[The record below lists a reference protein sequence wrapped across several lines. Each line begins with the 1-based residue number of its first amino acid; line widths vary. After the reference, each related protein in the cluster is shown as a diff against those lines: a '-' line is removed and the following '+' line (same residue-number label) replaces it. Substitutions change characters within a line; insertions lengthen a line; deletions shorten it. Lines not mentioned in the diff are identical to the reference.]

1 MSMNILH
8 INTCDILGGAAR
20 AAYRLHTGLRSI
32 DQNSTMFVANK
43 FSNNCNVIA
52 FVPPSD
58 LNSHMRKVVV
68 RILSR
73 VQQYLGLKYLPRI
86 PGHYSGVLIDGYELF
101 SSEKSLYGNAVIDQ
115 LPHCDIINVHWIDN
129 FLDYKSFFTSV
140 PKNIPVVW
148 TLHDM
153 NAFTGGCHYDLGCG
167 RFADKCGFCPQ
178 LLNQFS
184 NDLSRKIWDHKK
196 KIYSGVKP
204 NRLHIVTPS
213 HWLAREAHRSNL
225 LKNFRITVIPNG
237 IDSDI
242 YAPRNQNIIRE
253 ALGIPLKAKV
263 ILFVAQDI
271 SIRRK
276 GFHLLKK
283 LMMNLT
289 SWDELWLISIGKGNP
304 DINCMSRH
312 IHIGTI
318 ENERLLS
325 AVYSAADLTVI
336 TSIQDNLPN
345 TVMESMACGTPVIG
359 FNVGGIPDMIRE
371 GYTGIL
377 IPVGDIDCMS
387 EALAN
392 LLRDDKRLKEMS
404 FNCRELAIKEY
415 DLKIQAECYLRL
427 YNKIISG

>member
-1 MSMNILH
+1 MNILH

-20 AAYRLHTGLRSI
+20 AAYRLHRGLRLTG
-32 DQNSTMFVANK
+32 QNSTMFVANK
-43 FSNNCNVIA
+43 FSNDCNVIA
-52 FVPPSD
+52 FTPPSD
-58 LNSHMRKVVV
+58 LNSHLREFVI
-68 RILSR
+68 RNLSR
-73 VQQYLGLKYLPRI
+73 AGQYLGLKYLPRI
-86 PGHYSGVLIDGYELF
+86 PGHYNGVLIDGYELF
-101 SSEKSLYGNAVIDQ
+101 SSERSRYGNAVIEQ
-115 LPHCDIINVHWIDN
+115 LPRCDIINVHWIDN
-129 FLDYKSFFTSV
+129 FLDYKSFFTLV
-140 PKNIPVVW
+140 PGNIPVVW

-178 LLNQFS
+178 LCNQFS
-184 NDLSRKIWDHKK
+184 NDLSRKIWNHKK
-196 KIYSGVKP
+196 EIYSRIKP
-204 NRLHIVTPS
+204 NQLHIVTPS

-225 LKNFRITVIPNG
+225 LKDFQVKVIPNG

-242 YAPRNQNIIRE
+242 YAPRNQEIIRE

-271 SIRRK
+271 NIRRK
-276 GFHLLKK
+276 GFYLLKK

-289 SWDELWLISIGKGNP
+289 GLDELRLISIGKGNP

-312 IHIGTI
+312 IHLGTI

-325 AVYSAADLTVI
+325 AVYSAADLTVV

-345 TVMESMACGTPVIG
+345 TVMESMACGTPVAG

-371 GYTGIL
+371 GYTGLL
-377 IPVGDIDCMS
+377 IPVGDIDYMS
-387 EALAN
+387 EAVAN
-392 LLRDDKRLKEMS
+392 LLKDGKRLKEMS
-404 FNCRELAIKEY
+404 FNCRKSAINKY
-415 DLKIQAECYLRL
+415 DLKIQAESYLHL